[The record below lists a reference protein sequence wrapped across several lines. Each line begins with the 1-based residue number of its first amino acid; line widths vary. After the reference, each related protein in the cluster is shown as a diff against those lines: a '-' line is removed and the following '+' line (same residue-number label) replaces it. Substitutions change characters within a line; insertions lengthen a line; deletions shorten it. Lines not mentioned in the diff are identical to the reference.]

1 MNLTLAAAIALVALW
16 GILVFGLH
24 VGSAPVQALYA
35 LGAIL
40 FARRI
45 LTGAPKFRS

>member
-1 MNLTLAAAIALVALW
+1 MNLTLVAAIGLLALW

-24 VGSAPVQALYA
+24 IGSAPVQALYA
-35 LGAIL
+35 VAAVL

-45 LTGAPKFRS
+45 VTGAPKFLS